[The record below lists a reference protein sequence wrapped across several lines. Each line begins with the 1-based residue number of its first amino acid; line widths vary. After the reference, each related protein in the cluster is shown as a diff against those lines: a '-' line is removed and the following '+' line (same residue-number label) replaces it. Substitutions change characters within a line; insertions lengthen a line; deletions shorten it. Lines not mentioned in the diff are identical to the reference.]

1 MVFARSLYE
10 QPLSLQGE
18 FEAADEV
25 SAGGVALER
34 FGGEWVELSV
44 VPESEVRWILR
55 SDQQTH
61 DEEPA
66 T

>member
-10 QPLSLQGE
+10 QPLSLEGE
-18 FEAADEV
+18 LEAADEP
-25 SAGGVALER
+25 SAARVALER

-55 SDQQTH
+55 SDQKTQ